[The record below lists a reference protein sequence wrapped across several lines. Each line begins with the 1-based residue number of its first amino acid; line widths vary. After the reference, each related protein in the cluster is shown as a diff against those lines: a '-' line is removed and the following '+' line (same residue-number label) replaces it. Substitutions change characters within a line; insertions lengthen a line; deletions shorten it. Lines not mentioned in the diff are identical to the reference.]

1 MKHLVTLLFLVSALS
16 SIGLNAQPKIQVTTG
31 TKIEMGDVFQGQ
43 KAERI
48 VYVKNIGTD
57 TLRIGEVKAQCGC
70 TATLMTEKNL
80 APGDSGK
87 LNIAFNTAGQNGK
100 VGKEVY
106 VTSNDPLTPK
116 VSIGFTANVL
126 QALDVAPRYVT
137 FDNAKVDSTYTKI
150 VTITNPS
157 MKDPVKIL
165 SVDTKMESMTATLM
179 KNQLMPGESTQL
191 QLVLHPSKA
200 GSQNGALELTTDH
213 KVQPKFEVKVF
224 AFVNR
229 K

>member
-1 MKHLVTLLFLVSALS
+1 MKVLVTGLVSLFLLSATAVL
-16 SIGLNAQPKIQVTTG
+16 AQPKLQVSTG
-31 TKIEMGDVFQGQ
+31 TKIEMGDVYQGQ
-43 KAERI
+43 KAERV
-48 VYVKNIGTD
+48 VYIRNIGTD
-57 TLRIGEVKAQCGC
+57 TLKINEVKAQCGC

-87 LNIAFNTAGQNGK
+87 LNISFNTTGQNGK

-106 VTSNDPLTPK
+106 VTSNDPQTPK

-137 FDNAKVDSTYTKI
+137 FDNVKVDSTYTKV

-157 MKDPVKIL
+157 MKESVKIL
-165 SVDTKMESMTATLM
+165 SVDTKMDDVKATLM

-191 QLVLHPSKA
+191 QLVLHPNKP
-200 GSQNGALELTTDH
+200 GSQNGVLELVTDH